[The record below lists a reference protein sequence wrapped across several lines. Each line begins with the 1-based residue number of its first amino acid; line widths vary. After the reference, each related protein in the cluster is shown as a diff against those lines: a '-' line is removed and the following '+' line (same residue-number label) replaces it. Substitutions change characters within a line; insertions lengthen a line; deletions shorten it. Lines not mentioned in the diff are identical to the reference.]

1 MSERMQETELRYL
14 EGSAALKERM
24 QAISGR
30 EPNASQ
36 VAFASSCLLHGRMF
50 WESADRASL
59 ETSPLLLYYGAAAF
73 AKALVIAYT
82 AKQPQDLKQAHGLS
96 CSAPNGDRI
105 GDFRTRAS
113 AEGLFQEFND
123 VAASLNRIAYLDDG
137 GEQVHALPA
146 AASDQLVDFD
156 VSLDDCLS
164 RTVGIEKTYKL
175 CTGKEQNFLYLYPMQ
190 GHGQLGETFSIQV
203 GVAGP
208 VHTAEGLAAALAS
221 VRGRAPFLGRWRI
234 REASTSYGMST
245 LTFINLEKPADELGE
260 LTAANN
266 YGFILQAGAGSEP
279 FDPFDGMPPLT
290 GGWTSSVVS
299 VAYAEPIASKSVS
312 EYSVTL
318 AGLLGLSSIVRYRPH
333 IWTACVHR
341 RRIGN
346 HPVDDS
352 LLPVIE
358 AFLEAVKGSFPQFIA
373 KALFAGKAP

>member
-1 MSERMQETELRYL
+1 MQEAELRYL

-105 GDFRTRAS
+105 GDFRMRAS

-164 RTVGIEKTYKL
+164 RTAGIEKNYKL
-175 CTGKEQNFLYLYPMQ
+175 CTGKDQKLLYLFPMQ
-190 GHGQLGETFSIQV
+190 GHSQLGETFSIQV
-203 GVAGP
+203 GVACP

-234 REASTSYGMST
+234 REASNSYGSST
-245 LTFINLEKPADELGE
+245 LTFVNLERPADELVE
-260 LTAANN
+260 LTAND
-266 YGFILQAGAGSEP
+266 YGFILQAGGGSEP

-290 GGWTSSVVS
+290 GGWTSSAVS
-299 VAYAEPIASKSVS
+299 MAYAEPIAGKSVS

-346 HPVDDS
+346 NPVDDS

-358 AFLEAVKGSFPQFIA
+358 AFLEAVKSSFPQFTA
-373 KALFAGKAP
+373 KALLSGKVP